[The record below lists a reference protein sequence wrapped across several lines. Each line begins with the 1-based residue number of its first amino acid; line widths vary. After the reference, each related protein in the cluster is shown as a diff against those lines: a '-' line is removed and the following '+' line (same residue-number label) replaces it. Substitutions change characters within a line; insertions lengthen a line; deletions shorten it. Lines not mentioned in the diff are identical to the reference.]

1 MSLAGKAKYLIVLVS
16 ACSALRTFFFFFCLG
31 REEIKKKKKNRAKK
45 KILYH
50 GKFIFLLDVN
60 GVLVLQ
66 AMLQPPPQ
74 QHCIASA
81 I

>member
-1 MSLAGKAKYLIVLVS
+1 MSLAGKAKYLIVLVF
-16 ACSALRTFFFFFCLG
+16 ACSALGTFFFFVLG
-31 REEIKKKKKNRAKK
+31 GKKKKNQREK

-50 GKFIFLLDVN
+50 GNFIFLLDVN
-60 GVLVLQ
+60 GILFLQ

-74 QHCIASA
+74 QHCSVSA

>member
-16 ACSALRTFFFFFCLG
+16 ACSALGTFFFFCLG
-31 REEIKKKKKNRAKK
+31 REGKKNQREK

-50 GKFIFLLDVN
+50 GNFIFLLDVN
-60 GVLVLQ
+60 GILLLQ

-74 QHCIASA
+74 QHCSASA